1 MRGFLIGLAAIVLVL
16 MSAAG
21 GVWSYARTPAPI
33 RIGVLHSLS
42 GTMAISERS
51 LVDAATLAVEE
62 INAAGGV
69 LGRPLEIVTADGQSD
84 PVVFAAEAERLIT
97 QEQVVAL
104 FGTWTSVSRKA
115 VKDVVEQFDHL
126 LFYPLQYEG
135 LEASENIVYLGA
147 APNQQILP
155 AVRWAL
161 ANLGPRF
168 YLVGSDYLFP
178 RAANAIITD
187 QLSRWPAEIVGED
200 YLLLGSQDVDRVVA
214 SIAAAKPD
222 VVLNTINGDTNVA
235 FYQAMLK
242 AGLTSGVVP
251 TVSFSIAEE
260 EMRQLPADAMTG
272 HYAAW
277 TYFQSLQGTANQQFV
292 QRFQRRF
299 GADRVTSDPIESAYV
314 AVHLFADAV
323 EAGGSTE
330 PGDVRAQVQERAYE
344 GPGGFVFIDGMN
356 HHVWKTVR
364 VGRIRNDGQFDVVWS
379 SAHPIP
385 PLPFPPLRPPEAW
398 ATFLDSLQR
407 GWGGR
412 WENPGPANR

>member
-1 MRGFLIGLAAIVLVL
+1 MRAFIIGIVVIVVGLTAA
-16 MSAAG
+16 AA
-21 GVWSYARTPAPI
+21 GVWSYARTPLPI
-33 RIGVLHSLS
+33 RIGVLHSLT

-51 LVDAATLAVEE
+51 LVDAAQLAAEE
-62 INAAGGV
+62 INAAGG
-69 LGRPLEIVTADGQSD
+69 LMGRQLEVVVADGQSN
-84 PVVFAAEAERLIT
+84 PAVFASEAERLIT
-97 QEQVVAL
+97 QEQVSAL

-115 VKDVVEQFDHL
+115 VKDVVEKFDHL

-135 LEASENIVYLGA
+135 LEQSPNIVYLGA

-155 AVRWAL
+155 AVRWSL
-161 ANLGPRF
+161 QNLGPRI

-200 YLLLGSQDVDRVVA
+200 YLLLGTRDVDRVIT

-222 VVLNTINGDTNVA
+222 VVLSTINGDTNIA

-242 AGLTSGVVP
+242 AGLTAGVVP

-277 TYFQSLQGTANQQFV
+277 TYFQSLPGSANEQFV
-292 QRFQRRF
+292 QNFQRRF
-299 GADRVTSDPIESAYV
+299 GYDRVTDDPIEAAYV
-314 AVHLFADAV
+314 AVHLYGEAV
-323 EAGGSTE
+323 KAAQSVE
-330 PGDVRAQVQERAYE
+330 PGDVRAQVRERAFE
-344 GPGGFVFIDGMN
+344 GPGGFIFIDGTN
-356 HHVWKTVR
+356 QHAWKTVR
-364 VGRIRNDGQFDVVWS
+364 IGRIRNDGQFNVVWS
-379 SAHPIP
+379 SGHPIAP
-385 PLPFPPLRPPEAW
+385 TPYPALRPEDAW
-398 ATFLDSLQR
+398 AGFLDRLYT

-412 WENPGPANR
+412 WENPGPATP

>member
-1 MRGFLIGLAAIVLVL
+1 MRLVLVIFASIFL
-16 MSAAG
+16 ALTGAAVA
-21 GVWSYARTPAPI
+21 VWSYARAPLPI

-42 GTMAISERS
+42 GTMAISERP
-51 LVDAATLAVEE
+51 LVDAARLAVEE
-62 INAAGGV
+62 VNAEGGV
-69 LGRPLEIVTADGQSD
+69 MGRPLEIVVADGQSD

-97 QEQVVAL
+97 QEQVAAI

-115 VKDVVEQFDHL
+115 VKEVVEKFDHL
-126 LFYPLQYEG
+126 MFYPLQYEG
-135 LEASENIVYLGA
+135 LESSPNIVYLGA

-155 AVRWAL
+155 AVRWSL

-168 YLVGSDYLFP
+168 FLVGSDYLFP

-187 QLSRWPAEIVGED
+187 QLSRWPAEIVGEE
-200 YLLLGSQDVDRVVA
+200 YLLLGTMDVDRVVKA
-214 SIAAAKPD
+214 IAAAKPD
-222 VVLNTINGDTNVA
+222 VVLSTINGDTNVA

-260 EMRQLPADAMTG
+260 EMRHLPADAMTG

-277 TYFQSLQGTANQQFV
+277 TYFQSLPGAANEQFV

-299 GADRVTSDPIESAYV
+299 GFERVTADPIEAAYV
-314 AVHLFADAV
+314 AVHLFADAA
-323 EAGGSTE
+323 EAAGSTD
-330 PGDVRAQVQERAYE
+330 PGDVLAQVRERAFE
-344 GPGGFVFIDGMN
+344 GPGGFVFVDGAN
-356 HHVWKTVR
+356 QHVWKTVH
-364 VGRIRNDGQFDVVWS
+364 VGRIRNDGQFTVVWS
-379 SAHPIP
+379 SAYPIP
-385 PLPFPPLRPPEAW
+385 PTPFPALRPPEAW
-398 ATFLDSLQR
+398 ATFLDTLQR

>member
-1 MRGFLIGLAAIVLVL
+1 MRSVVLGFTAVFIVLT
-16 MSAAG
+16 SAAAA
-21 GVWSYARTPAPI
+21 VWSYARTPAPI

-51 LVDAATLAVEE
+51 LVDAATMAVEE

-69 LGRPLEIVTADGQSD
+69 MGRPIEIVIADGQSD

-115 VKDVVEQFDHL
+115 VKDVVEKFDHL

-135 LEASENIVYLGA
+135 LEASDNIVYLGA

-155 AVRWAL
+155 AVRWSL
-161 ANLGPRF
+161 TNLGPRF

-200 YLLLGSQDVDRVVA
+200 YLLLGSRDVDRVVA
-214 SIAAAKPD
+214 SIKAAKPD

-242 AGLTSGVVP
+242 AGLTAGVVP

-277 TYFQSLQGTANQQFV
+277 TYFQSLPGAANQQFV

-299 GADRVTSDPIESAYV
+299 GSDRVTDDPIESAYV
-314 AVHLFADAV
+314 AVRLFADAAAAA
-323 EAGGSTE
+323 ESTE
-330 PGDVRAQVQERAYE
+330 PGDVRAAVRERAFD
-344 GPGGFVFIDGMN
+344 GPGGFVFVDGVN
-356 HHVWKTVR
+356 QHAWKTVR
-364 VGRIRNDGQFDVVWS
+364 IGRIRNDGQFDVVWS

-385 PLPFPPLRPPEAW
+385 PAPFPPLRPPEAW
-398 ATFLDSLQR
+398 ATFLDTLQR